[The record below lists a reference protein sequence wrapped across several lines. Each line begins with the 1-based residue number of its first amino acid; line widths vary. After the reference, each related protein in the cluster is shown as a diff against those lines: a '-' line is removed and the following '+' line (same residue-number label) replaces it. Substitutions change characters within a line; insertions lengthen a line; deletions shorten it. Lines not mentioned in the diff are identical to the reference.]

1 MRMKND
7 ELEETKDRL
16 RQLENKYGEVKKDT
30 RTIFN
35 CTNIEASVQFID
47 DMQKKQQNNKK
58 HGKPVKKQIEIIVQ
72 KKKSPVGFP

>member
-16 RQLENKYGEVKKDT
+16 RDLENKYGEVKKDT

-35 CTNIEASVQFID
+35 CTNIEASIQFID
-47 DMQKKQQNNKK
+47 EMNKKQNHKK
-58 HGKPVKKQIEIIVQ
+58 QGKPVKKQIEIIVQ
-72 KKKSPVGFP
+72 KKKSAVGFP